1 MLLVKVTNR
10 GTAVVNALPAG
21 GVTYF
26 GLNHACR
33 LNTNANGDIV
43 STVGTA
49 NSAFTASADIQIQY
63 GSLTDGGYFRVM
75 LQSAL

>member
-1 MLLVKVTNR
+1 MLLVKVTNN
-10 GTAVVNALPAG
+10 GAAAVNDVPANG

-33 LNTNANGDIV
+33 LNVGADGLID
-43 STVGTA
+43 STVGTP
-49 NSAFTASADIQIQY
+49 NSAFSATGTLLIQY

-75 LQSAL
+75 LSS